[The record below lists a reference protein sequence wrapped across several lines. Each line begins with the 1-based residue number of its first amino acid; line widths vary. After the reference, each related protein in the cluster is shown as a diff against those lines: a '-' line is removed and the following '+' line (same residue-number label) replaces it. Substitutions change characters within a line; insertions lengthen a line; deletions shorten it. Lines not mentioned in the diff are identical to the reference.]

1 MQKYALI
8 NNNMVTKVVE
18 IESDQ
23 ISDHLKSYD
32 MVVDITDMNP
42 QPTIGYVL
50 NGNKLEIPQGGS
62 SREEF
67 EIELNSKKVQFGIKL
82 CSIAI
87 NRVGAR
93 NKILNKTGAQVVTL
107 LTQLLGV
114 KSLLET
120 GALGTAR
127 SICGQLKSVYG
138 EYSDIFDSI
147 ISEINSFESTF
158 GL

>member
-1 MQKYALI
+1 MQRYALI
-8 NNNMVTKVVE
+8 NNNMVTKVVDVESEE
-18 IESDQ
+18 ISEY
-23 ISDHLKSYD
+23 LKLHD
-32 MVVDITDMNP
+32 MVIDITDINP

-50 NGNKLEIPQGGS
+50 NGNSLQIPHGGS

-82 CSIAI
+82 CGSAI

-93 NKILNKTGAQVVTL
+93 NKILNKTGSQVITL
-107 LTQLLGV
+107 LTQLMGV

-127 SICGQLKSVYG
+127 AICSQLKTPYS
-138 EYSDIFDSI
+138 EYADIFDMVI
-147 ISEINSFESTF
+147 TEINTFESTF